1 MLEIFLNVMFSDMN
15 FGETREILYFMW
27 DSIYLFQA
35 VEEKIT

>member
-1 MLEIFLNVMFSDMN
+1 MN

-35 VEEKIT
+35 DEEKITYGLKFSP